1 MLSTDCCHVEAPS
14 RKRDAGDFWNV
25 YGSNRAVAKPAACL
39 VRSCA
44 KHEGGSSYNSTAA
57 AKGLQEHA
65 HTSNTKLSQKSRR
78 EIGEHQG
85 ELCSLPRTEPPTLH
99 DQSAEREKHSSL
111 QSEIR
116 PSVAS
121 SHVCYNPKLFA
132 LCVTLVLIIYSSA
145 LFDGPSAFQAEAFK
159 PFLCWRHTERS
170 KCFPW
175 DLEI

>member
-1 MLSTDCCHVEAPS
+1 MPNTRV
-14 RKRDAGDFWNV
+14 
-25 YGSNRAVAKPAACL
+25 
-39 VRSCA
+39 
-44 KHEGGSSYNSTAA
+44 GSSCNSTAA
-57 AKGLQEHA
+57 VKGLQGHT
-65 HTSNTKLSQKSRR
+65 HTSDTKLSQKSRQAH
-78 EIGEHQG
+78 EMGEHQG

-99 DQSAEREKHSSL
+99 EQHAEREKHSSL
-111 QSEIR
+111 QREIR

-132 LCVTLVLIIYSSA
+132 LCATLVLIIYSSA
-145 LFDGPSAFQAEAFK
+145 QFDGPSAFQAEAFK